1 MNEVKNVNATPK
13 YVKRL
18 IEEIETLL
26 FCHEP
31 AYAADNHID
40 RVYIMRYEPIH
51 CLVMVRESGEEFWD
65 LTHSS
70 RHTDWNK
77 HIDQVKDGFLFWS
90 KNNVKAI
97 ASFCY
102 GWKHTIYEYSGDLDA
117 AIENTLLLIE
127 SFRR

>member
-1 MNEVKNVNATPK
+1 MSITPM

-18 IEEIETLL
+18 ISEIENLL
-26 FCHEP
+26 CCFEP
-31 AYAADNHID
+31 AYSDNHID

-65 LTHSS
+65 LTYSS
-70 RHTDWNK
+70 RYTDWNK
-77 HIDQVKDGFLFWS
+77 HIDQVRDNFLFWS
-90 KNNVKAI
+90 KNNVKVI

-102 GWKHTIYEYSGDLDA
+102 GWKHTIYEYSGNIDA
-117 AIENTLLLIE
+117 AIEDTLLLIE

>member
-1 MNEVKNVNATPK
+1 MSITPM

-18 IEEIETLL
+18 ISEIENLL
-26 FCHEP
+26 CCFEP
-31 AYAADNHID
+31 AYSDNHID

-65 LTHSS
+65 LTYSS
-70 RHTDWNK
+70 RYMDWNK
-77 HIDQVKDGFLFWS
+77 YIDQVRDNFLFWS
-90 KNNVKAI
+90 KNNVKVI

-102 GWKHTIYEYSGDLDA
+102 GWKHTIYEYSGNIDA
-117 AIENTLLLIE
+117 AIEDTLLLIE